1 MDTGGATPGGT
12 PTPGSPSATPPP
24 LCIQEQ
30 PSSTTHVS
38 IQHILTFFLYF
49 LLSFQL
55 ELHGELS
62 KIPTSLT
69 PRSIFKKTASQ
80 TQSLPPMPHRDVD
93 LPSCSVPLTSH
104 HVKYVPAPTPS
115 PDSAIHSTIYSPSQS
130 PVQSRHGHFSGF
142 SSPYHSSHRTSP
154 SLSRN
159 NSDASQYG
167 GSQYSCSSAT
177 SPISPTH
184 SPVTSSRYSHHPGY
198 PSPAIPSS
206 PLPSRGH
213 LSLPLYSH
221 PVILPRHDEEHS
233 TECEG
238 NAWHH
243 KYNQTKIHEKKE
255 KKC

>member
-1 MDTGGATPGGT
+1 M
-12 PTPGSPSATPPP
+12 
-24 LCIQEQ
+24 LCSF
-30 PSSTTHVS
+30 SS
-38 IQHILTFFLYF
+38 
-49 LLSFQL
+49 SFICSFCFQI
-55 ELHGELS
+55 ELGQLS
-62 KIPTSLT
+62 KVPTSLT
-69 PRSIFKKTASQ
+69 PSSIFKQNVGHAR
-80 TQSLPPMPHRDVD
+80 SLPPMPHRDFD
-93 LPSCSVPLTSH
+93 PPGCSVPLSFTPSASPLTPR

-206 PLPSRGH
+206 PLSSRGH
-213 LSLPLYSH
+213 LALPLYSH

-233 TECEG
+233 TEGEG

>member
-1 MDTGGATPGGT
+1 
-12 PTPGSPSATPPP
+12 
-24 LCIQEQ
+24 
-30 PSSTTHVS
+30 
-38 IQHILTFFLYF
+38 
-49 LLSFQL
+49 
-55 ELHGELS
+55 
-62 KIPTSLT
+62 
-69 PRSIFKKTASQ
+69 
-80 TQSLPPMPHRDVD
+80 MPQREYD
-93 LPSCSVPLTSH
+93 LPSCSVPLSFTPSASPLTAR
-104 HVKYVPAPTPS
+104 HVKYTPAPAPS

-130 PVQSRHGHFSGF
+130 PVQSRHGPFSGF

-167 GSQYSCSSAT
+167 GSQYSFSSAT

-206 PLPSRGH
+206 PLPQGGH

-233 TECEG
+233 TEGEG
-238 NAWHH
+238 KDLINEIQSYINLW
-243 KYNQTKIHEKKE
+243 KR
-255 KKC
+255 

>member
-1 MDTGGATPGGT
+1 
-12 PTPGSPSATPPP
+12 
-24 LCIQEQ
+24 
-30 PSSTTHVS
+30 
-38 IQHILTFFLYF
+38 
-49 LLSFQL
+49 
-55 ELHGELS
+55 
-62 KIPTSLT
+62 
-69 PRSIFKKTASQ
+69 
-80 TQSLPPMPHRDVD
+80 MPHRDVD
-93 LPSCSVPLTSH
+93 LPSCSVPLSSPLTSH
-104 HVKYVPAPTPS
+104 HVKHIPAPTPS

-206 PLPSRGH
+206 PLPPRSH

-221 PVILPRHDEEHS
+221 PVILPRHEEED
-233 TECEG
+233 TNNEG
-238 NAWHH
+238 DDVLSDLAQH
-243 KYNQTKIHEKKE
+243 
-255 KKC
+255 